1 MIERATIEDMFS
13 QMRNQENAPFDIDSN
28 CLWTYFLYDSDPE
41 LLEAVAAVL
50 VDAGFFCDGLLE
62 PVSEDGS
69 EPDEEPVQYF
79 LPVSR
84 VETHTVDSLMELNE
98 WFNQLAEYYGLE
110 GYDGMEVGAAD
121 PSPVETNSL
130 VEIKKTPKK

>member
-1 MIERATIEDMFS
+1 MVEGMIERATIEDMFS
-13 QMRNQENAPFDIDSN
+13 QMRNQEDAPFNIDGA

-50 VDAGFFCDGLLE
+50 VDAGYSCDGLLE

-69 EPDEEPVQYF
+69 EPVEEPVQYF

-98 WFNQLAEYYGLE
+98 WFYQLAEYYGLE
-110 GYDGMEVGAAD
+110 GYDGMEVGAVD
-121 PSPVETNSL
+121 NSL
-130 VEIKKTPKK
+130 VGINKPSKK